1 MKKGFSLL
9 ELIFAI
15 VVIGI
20 IASFAIP
27 KYMNTRDEALAS
39 TIHRDLATAT
49 TSIQSYYL
57 VNRSIT
63 DITQA
68 VQVNTNNWTIDTLTM
83 TSKSADDCAVLTVT
97 QDDDG
102 KDIIKITIDSTKDI
116 CKILNDSGVKS
127 QNIDLI

>member
-27 KYMNTRDEALAS
+27 KYMDTRDEALAS

-57 VNRSIT
+57 VNRSID
-63 DITQA
+63 DITKAIQI
-68 VQVNTNNWTIDTLTM
+68 NENNWKLSEDKLSIAFT
-83 TSKSADDCAVLTVT
+83 DDSECAVL
-97 QDDDG
+97 
-102 KDIIKITIDSTKDI
+102 
-116 CKILNDSGVKS
+116 KILDKTISIKLSDNAGGACDALIKLVVNKE
-127 QNIDLI
+127 QTIDLI